1 MLRALRAEVN
11 GLLSRTNVKRK
22 PALRRSD
29 APGALLATDLPF
41 AAEPMAVENF
51 CKLAEEIGWS
61 IRKADNGWLLLD
73 KEAPTPDVRIPA
85 DAAGECGCCL
95 SLLRRHGGDADA
107 REVIRRVLRASE
119 AGMREFERLC
129 GQLHAE
135 MAAMLRLHQP
145 LPGALTPHLAH
156 AYLTL
161 TDGRKQE

>member
-11 GLLSRTNVKRK
+11 GLLAGTQVKRK

-41 AAEPMAVENF
+41 AAEPEAVDAFHKE
-51 CKLAEEIGWS
+51 AEAAGWS
-61 IRKADNGWLLLD
+61 LRRAENGWLLLD
-73 KEAPTPDVRIPA
+73 REAPTPEVKIPA

-95 SLLRRHGGDADA
+95 SLLRRHGGNADA
-107 REVIRRVLRASE
+107 REMIRRVLRASE
-119 AGMREFERLC
+119 AGIREFDRLC

-145 LPGALTPHLAH
+145 LPGALAPHLAF